1 MSHKDDASARLRAKK
16 MNLQSLYLQ
25 KILALLAF
33 LAAAPAMSEEA
44 QQMGLRI
51 VTFGSGPID
60 GAYYEA
66 VNKVCASF
74 NQNPIE
80 GYRCSTDPTPGSLYN
95 LNALKRG
102 TLDFALVQS
111 DLHREALET
120 ASGSYFAR
128 EPLELRSVISLY
140 PEPFTILVRNDA
152 DISSLADLRAKR
164 VDQGPSSSG
173 RRPTVERVFGA
184 LGIVGSDF
192 AELTQ
197 HALLVALEELC
208 AGSLDAVLL
217 VIGHPNSAVAR
228 TLKECDV
235 HLINASG
242 SSLRKFVADNPAFTS
257 GTIPSH
263 SYPEL
268 LEDISTFSV
277 MATVMTR
284 EDVPYQLVERMAQIM
299 IDHWEGLRKAVPDS
313 AGMSKDFGWTAGLT
327 APLHA
332 AVATVF
338 DNQGLDPKAPVNR

>member
-1 MSHKDDASARLRAKK
+1 MGLHTMFLKE
-16 MNLQSLYLQ
+16 
-25 KILALLAF
+25 ILALVAF
-33 LAAAPAMSEEA
+33 LSAVPAMSQDA
-44 QQMGLRI
+44 QQKGIRI

-66 VNKVCASF
+66 VNAICASF
-74 NQNPIE
+74 NQNPIN

-95 LNALKRG
+95 LDALKRG

-111 DLHREALET
+111 DLHRAAFMK
-120 ASGSYFAR
+120 ASRGSFATK
-128 EPLELRSVISLY
+128 PSELRSVISLY

-152 DISSLADLRAKR
+152 DISSLGDLRAKR

-184 LGIVGSDF
+184 LGLFESDF

-197 HALLVALEELC
+197 HALLVALDELC
-208 AGSLDAVLL
+208 AGRLDAVLL

-235 HLINASG
+235 RLINASG
-242 SSLRKFVADNPAFTS
+242 TNLRKFVTDNPAFTS
-257 GTIPSH
+257 GIIPSH

-268 LEDISTFSV
+268 QEDISTFSV

-284 EDVPYQLVERMAQIM
+284 NDVPKQLVTRMAQIM
-299 IDHWEGLRKAVPDS
+299 INHWKDIRQALPAS
-313 AGMSKDFGWTAGLT
+313 AGSANDYGWTAGLT
-327 APLHA
+327 APIHA
-332 AVATVF
+332 AVASVF
-338 DNQGLDPKAPVNR
+338 DNQGLNAKAPVDR

>member
-1 MSHKDDASARLRAKK
+1 MKTGLRT
-16 MNLQSLYLQ
+16 LYL
-25 KILALLAF
+25 KEILALVAF
-33 LAAAPAMSEEA
+33 LSAVPAMS
-44 QQMGLRI
+44 QDISQTDLRI
-51 VTFGSGPID
+51 VTFGAGPID

-66 VNKVCASF
+66 ANAICARF

-95 LNALKRG
+95 LDALRRG
-102 TLDFALVQS
+102 TLDFALAQS
-111 DLHREALET
+111 DLHRAALVKAT
-120 ASGSYFAR
+120 RSNFAAT
-128 EPLELRSVISLY
+128 PSKLRSVISLY

-173 RRPTVERVFGA
+173 RRPTVERVFSA
-184 LGIVGSDF
+184 LDLVESDF

-197 HALLVALEELC
+197 HALLVALDELC
-208 AGSLDAVLL
+208 ADRLDAVLL

-242 SSLRKFVADNPAFTS
+242 SNLRKFVTDNPAFTS
-257 GTIPSH
+257 GLIPSH

-268 LEDISTFSV
+268 QEDISTFSV

-284 EDVPYQLVERMAQIM
+284 NDVPYQLVEKMAQMM
-299 IDHWEGLRKAVPDS
+299 IDHWKDLHQALAKSSDS
-313 AGMSKDFGWTAGLT
+313 ATDYGWTAGLT
-327 APLHA
+327 APLHT
-332 AVATVF
+332 ATSPLF
-338 DNQGLDPKAPVNR
+338 GKQDSDPKAPLTR

>member
-1 MSHKDDASARLRAKK
+1 MG
-16 MNLQSLYLQ
+16 LQTLYLR
-25 KILALLAF
+25 KILALVAF
-33 LAAAPAMSEEA
+33 LAAVPALSEDA
-44 QQMGLRI
+44 QKKGLRI

-66 VNKVCASF
+66 VNTICASF

-95 LNALKRG
+95 LDALERS

-111 DLHREALET
+111 DLHRDAFVT
-120 ASGSYFAR
+120 ASRSNFAAK
-128 EPLELRSVISLY
+128 PSELRSVISLY

-173 RRPTVERVFGA
+173 RRPTVERVFGT
-184 LGIVGSDF
+184 LGLVESDF

-197 HALLVALEELC
+197 HALLVALDELC
-208 AGSLDAVLL
+208 AGRLDAVLL

-228 TLKECDV
+228 SLKECDV

-242 SSLRKFVADNPAFTS
+242 SNLRKFVADNPAFTS
-257 GTIPSH
+257 GLIPSH

-268 LEDISTFSV
+268 QEDISTFSV

-284 EDVPYQLVERMAQIM
+284 NDVPYQLVTRMAQMM
-299 IDHWEGLRKAVPDS
+299 INHWKDIRQALPAS
-313 AGMSKDFGWTAGLT
+313 AGSAQDYGWTAGLT

-332 AVATVF
+332 AVSPVF
-338 DNQGLDPKAPVNR
+338 DSQGLDQKAPVNR